1 MKASKRLCIIQK
13 SSVWIIL
20 TISKNTF
27 WDEIPC
33 RLHKDI
39 KDNFSVQDD
48 FNPNNELKKEVPVSK
63 YDLNGHYKIVE
74 KSNRAYCRAL
84 HLRRAHSSPGSA
96 SGGGTPACAHSD
108 SSAGPNEASSA
119 ERAAG
124 CPPSPCPPSSG
135 NSPPCPPSSVN
146 PTQCP
151 SCPPSPW

>member
-33 RLHKDI
+33 RLDKDI

-74 KSNRAYCRAL
+74 KSNRAYCAL
-84 HLRRAHSSPGSA
+84 CQIFWYQPMDEPQRSRVDLYKSH
-96 SGGGTPACAHSD
+96 
-108 SSAGPNEASSA
+108 N
-119 ERAAG
+119 
-124 CPPSPCPPSSG
+124 PS
-135 NSPPCPPSSVN
+135 
-146 PTQCP
+146 
-151 SCPPSPW
+151 